1 MPMSGEAVMED
12 VRRYRT
18 IASLY
23 RQTAAFRP
31 LQRRSLLSQAE
42 QWEQLAMARLEAYF
56 GARDAAKHD
65 PAPRTARRDGRW
77 EMLAAA

>member
-1 MPMSGEAVMED
+1 MPISGEAVLED

-31 LQRRSLLSQAE
+31 LQRWSLLSQAE
-42 QWEQLAMARLEAYF
+42 EWEQLAMARLDAYF
-56 GARDAAKHD
+56 GARDGAYRD
-65 PAPRTARRDGRW
+65 PAPRAGRHDARW
-77 EMLAAA
+77 EILAAA